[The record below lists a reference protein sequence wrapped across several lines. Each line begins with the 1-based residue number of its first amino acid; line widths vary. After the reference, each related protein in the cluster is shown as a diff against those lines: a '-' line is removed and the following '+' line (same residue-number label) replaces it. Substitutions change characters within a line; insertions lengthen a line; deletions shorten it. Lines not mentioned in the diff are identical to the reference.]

1 MSDQPDPL
9 TPTDQPNSSY
19 SLVVTGPTTNPPI
32 CGLCMAERTGCPVLH
47 SLWLH
52 LRDERRE
59 EIDIQRIPALW
70 HIVFE

>member
-1 MSDQPDPL
+1 
-9 TPTDQPNSSY
+9 
-19 SLVVTGPTTNPPI
+19 
-32 CGLCMAERTGCPVLH
+32 
-47 SLWLH
+47 LH